1 MVEWYEVRI
10 VLKILNEVVW
20 NTWQCGIMIWI
31 NALKSACFIATQA
44 IGLNVNYNIFT
55 YYADILVT
63 DAYYLVWFCWKSKFG
78 VKKLQYSR
86 LHILLYHLP
95 KKRTSTLHLHAWQKF
110 WKHHT
115 MNVLVWNELDMMLE
129 TLEVHKMM
137 FSLLMN
143 VFTASL
149 LSIFCDRRP
158 LRLGVPNPIV
168 ARYEYNLSLRC
179 TFWKSNSIYF
189 YQDINL
195 KLNHI
200 LLLRK

>member
-1 MVEWYEVRI
+1 
-10 VLKILNEVVW
+10 
-20 NTWQCGIMIWI
+20 MIWI

-55 YYADILVT
+55 YYVDILVT
-63 DAYYLVWFCWKSKFG
+63 DAY
-78 VKKLQYSR
+78 KLQYSR

-95 KKRTSTLHLHAWQKF
+95 KKRTSTLHLHASQKF
-110 WKHHT
+110 QKHHT

-200 LLLRK
+200 IVEKIV

>member
-1 MVEWYEVRI
+1 
-10 VLKILNEVVW
+10 
-20 NTWQCGIMIWI
+20 MIWI

-44 IGLNVNYNIFT
+44 IRLNVNYNNCT
-55 YYADILVT
+55 YYAKILVT
-63 DAYYLVWFCWKSKFG
+63 DPNKSKFG
-78 VKKLQYSR
+78 MEKLQYSR

-95 KKRTSTLHLHAWQKF
+95 KKRASTLHLHASQKF
-110 WKHHT
+110 QKHHT

-179 TFWKSNSIYF
+179 TFWK
-189 YQDINL
+189 
-195 KLNHI
+195 
-200 LLLRK
+200 

>member
-1 MVEWYEVRI
+1 
-10 VLKILNEVVW
+10 
-20 NTWQCGIMIWI
+20 
-31 NALKSACFIATQA
+31 
-44 IGLNVNYNIFT
+44 
-55 YYADILVT
+55 
-63 DAYYLVWFCWKSKFG
+63 
-78 VKKLQYSR
+78 
-86 LHILLYHLP
+86 
-95 KKRTSTLHLHAWQKF
+95 
-110 WKHHT
+110 

-200 LLLRK
+200 LLLRKQCNIYFCTYQMLGQMIWPGESFFTDGASKKRKWIVYDNIYYSFLLTHNLKLLDCSKYNLGLVFYMKIKYFTKGMPHLSV

>member
-1 MVEWYEVRI
+1 M
-10 VLKILNEVVW
+10 
-20 NTWQCGIMIWI
+20 
-31 NALKSACFIATQA
+31 
-44 IGLNVNYNIFT
+44 
-55 YYADILVT
+55 
-63 DAYYLVWFCWKSKFG
+63 
-78 VKKLQYSR
+78 KKLQYSR

-95 KKRTSTLHLHAWQKF
+95 KKRASTLHLHAWQKF

-129 TLEVHKMM
+129 SLEVHKMM

-179 TFWKSNSIYF
+179 TFWKSNIIYHKKN
-189 YQDINL
+189 INF

-200 LLLRK
+200 NLCIVEKIVSYFIFVLTKCLAKWSDLENRFSQMVHLRKENELFMSISTIVLFVALNFLRIGI